1 MSEYT
6 QAALYEAVK
15 EYLDGELD
23 GCKWNYQEDLA
34 KNVIFGGAINK
45 LPGKISEL
53 AFCLIVAEK
62 SVCCY
67 HIAPINVP
75 EPQRSAVAEYLHR
88 ANFGLPDGNFE
99 MDYDEG
105 EMRFKITLQA
115 HDLLYDDKAA
125 LQSLDYIMRL
135 GPAICGRY
143 GDNLVSVALGNCP
156 ADTGIKELV
165 EQSEKAG

>member
-6 QAALYEAVK
+6 QAALYEVVK
-15 EYLDGELD
+15 KYLDGELD
-23 GCKWNYQEDLA
+23 GCKWNYQEVLA

-75 EPQRSAVAEYLHR
+75 
-88 ANFGLPDGNFE
+88 
-99 MDYDEG
+99 
-105 EMRFKITLQA
+105 
-115 HDLLYDDKAA
+115 
-125 LQSLDYIMRL
+125 
-135 GPAICGRY
+135 
-143 GDNLVSVALGNCP
+143 
-156 ADTGIKELV
+156 
-165 EQSEKAG
+165 